1 MTLRDVAL
9 MALSALIAVVVST
22 MAAQSSGKNVVR
34 VNELILE
41 NDKGEVV
48 GILSTFNNGSPYLHL
63 SNGQSTASIYLEGT
77 SAKVFTRSKELMSG
91 VGIDRDIPFV
101 KVRERGEDI
110 LVTSFTSP
118 LVDAP
123 SIRDSYT
130 QIRLHRGGQ
139 YYFFP
144 DGFSRYQM
152 RDMLLIKPSLTSRMA
167 HDEWKS
173 KLAE

>member
-77 SAKVFTRSKELMSG
+77 SAKV
-91 VGIDRDIPFV
+91 VHAQQGIDVRSRHRQRYTLRQGQGERRGHSRDFI
-101 KVRERGEDI
+101 
-110 LVTSFTSP
+110 
-118 LVDAP
+118 
-123 SIRDSYT
+123 
-130 QIRLHRGGQ
+130 H
-139 YYFFP
+139 
-144 DGFSRYQM
+144 FS
-152 RDMLLIKPSLTSRMA
+152 LSGCS
-167 HDEWKS
+167 
-173 KLAE
+173 